1 MKILLQRTLN
11 AKVVVENN
19 TVGEIEQGIVLFVGF
34 CFEDINKSIDQYKKI
49 IHKILLLRIFEDE
62 NQKMN
67 FSVLDKKFQI
77 LIVSQFTLCGDPYK
91 GNRPSFTNALK
102 IDLAEIQYN
111 EFIKLFKQEF
121 LSLYKKKYQENCN
134 PNDYIQQGKFRA
146 NMKIYLIH
154 DGPVTF
160 FLEF

>member
-1 MKILLQRTLN
+1 MKMILQRTLK
-11 AKVVVENN
+11 AKVVIEEKI
-19 TVGEIEQGIVLFVGF
+19 VGKIQAGILLLIGF
-34 CFEDINKSIDQYKKI
+34 CSEDIKKTVADYKKI

-67 FSVLDKKFQI
+67 LSVLDKKYQI

-111 EFIKLFKQEF
+111 EFVDLFKKEFVHLYQE
-121 LSLYKKKYQENCN
+121 KYQETCN
-134 PNDYIQQGKFRA
+134 PDHYIQEGKFHA
-146 NMKIYLIH
+146 SMKVHLIN